1 MAVATSTLLIA
12 AGAGLAAGAAGLGV
26 GAMMSK
32 DKGSSSAPMQMP
44 QAPAAPTIEAA
55 SDKAQMRADERKR
68 MIARSKS
75 VVSNPL
81 GLQDEAEVARKK
93 LLGG

>member
-12 AGAGLAAGAAGLGV
+12 AGAGLAAGAAGIGV
-26 GAMMSK
+26 GAMMGK
-32 DKGSSSAPMQMP
+32 DKSASSGFQMP
-44 QAPAAPTIEAA
+44 QAPQAPTLEAA

-68 MIARSKS
+68 AIARSKS

-81 GLQDEAEVARKK
+81 GVQDEATVARKK